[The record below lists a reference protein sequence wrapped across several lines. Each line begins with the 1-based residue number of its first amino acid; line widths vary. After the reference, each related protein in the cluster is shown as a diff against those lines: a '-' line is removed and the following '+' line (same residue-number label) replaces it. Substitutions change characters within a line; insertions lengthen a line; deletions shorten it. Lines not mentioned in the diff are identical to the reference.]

1 MAERPAA
8 LRLSDAKPAQAPRA
22 AAADSEPAGA
32 TATVGTTTVGTT
44 TTGTAAGGRDR
55 ERRRVRQLLLPVLWE
70 GALRRKGDWLPR
82 WEEVFVTLDGAALR
96 VYETRAKYDEA
107 LALEERQLRLRFP
120 LPCGSPAP
128 RRRKSAA
135 ASARTAS
142 ASSLASASSSSL
154 ASASSATSSKGN
166 PAARRSPAASSASV
180 ATAGDKKDRFLTVT
194 GVERESVGRPHGF
207 CVLTREK
214 KPLHLAADSELERVV
229 WVHLLQAAVDQ
240 ATKLLPKAQKL
251 LADDVDAAALS
262 GGTDPSADSVSAL
275 PPASSLAS
283 RVQVPGVLAKTLLGL
298 PIEVDLGLF
307 YDAWGLVQCRKGNF
321 ADLVPSLHP
330 NITITSNYPPSV
342 PIAGEYHGRAGFL
355 AFIANLHGSID
366 VSHYLVQHM
375 ARSGDL
381 AVVTGRETIKSM
393 SSGRKFRHLW
403 RHELR
408 FEADGR
414 VSHINILADKVAAAV
429 AFGVQ
434 TEGPSLELPHEQEAS
449 ATTCPPGEIRVV
461 CISGER
467 IKRKKPLPPSAT
479 LKVVVGLNN
488 FPHWTLK
495 STGGGSGSGS
505 SGGSSGG
512 NGPGSVKGFSH
523 VGSWKSYAT
532 RPSKPSNGANPFW
545 AETLSLQ
552 FSGAVPGTS
561 ACIFIEVWSLSVMGD
576 DLVGCTKV
584 NLANYLGT
592 SAGTEEE
599 IAAAAVPRWFE
610 LRKPEYFTSGS
621 GMSLVG
627 SNDSGDAPL
636 SSSSS
641 TNSGGKSPETC
652 GRLQLSISFV
662 PYTDEFNASFGEEGN
677 EGEESRTPQHRK
689 SFDRLQALH
698 EEAGDRPRG
707 DPRASADGADLDGS
721 YEMIDREETAEGN
734 DADDA
739 TTSRSRAS
747 LVSSSS
753 SSATPSGASIDEMYS
768 FTVASTKFRVYTR
781 YQLIRAIGH
790 GAYGVVIAAS
800 DQVTGNSVAIKNI
813 PKTFDDLVD
822 AKRIVREIRL
832 MRHLQ
837 HPNIVTVLD
846 VMRPPSLAAFEDT
859 YIVTDLMETDLHRVI
874 NSPEPLSSDHIAY
887 ITYQMLCGVRYMH
900 SAQILH
906 RDIKPS
912 NVLVNRDCLVKICD
926 FGLARGIDPVAGGGG
941 GEPLDQAL
949 TEYVV
954 TRWYRAPELLL
965 ASRYSTAID
974 VWSIGCIMVEMFT
987 RRALFPGHDHVHQLH
1002 LILQLVGSPS
1012 ADDMGF
1018 ITNIKAKRWMARQP
1032 RHERKPFDSVC
1043 PGAPALALDLMEKL
1057 LRFDPRQRATVD
1069 EAIAHPFLAAYRN
1082 PELEARAATAF
1093 DFSFEKDASKKMD
1106 KDALRRLIFEDV
1118 CHFHPDARAELDEHD
1133 RAQQLRQQRL
1143 QVEEED
1149 RQRARR
1155 RAQQEEQR
1163 ERERLAALGSGSGGG
1178 RTRSLRSD
1186 E

>member
-8 LRLSDAKPAQAPRA
+8 LRLSDARPSRAQPPG
-22 AAADSEPAGA
+22 EQ
-32 TATVGTTTVGTT
+32 
-44 TTGTAAGGRDR
+44 R
-55 ERRRVRQLLLPVLWE
+55 ERAQLRQLLLPVLWE
-70 GALRRKGDWLPR
+70 GALRKKGEWLPR
-82 WEEVFVTLDGAALR
+82 WEEIFATLDGRALR
-96 VYETRAKYDEA
+96 LYESRARYEDA
-107 LALEERQLRLRFP
+107 LALEERALRQRFP
-120 LPCGSPAP
+120 LPCGSPVR
-128 RRRKSAA
+128 RRRKSATGA
-135 ASARTAS
+135 LGAARTAS
-142 ASSLASASSSSL
+142 ASSLSVSSSS
-154 ASASSATSSKGN
+154 
-166 PAARRSPAASSASV
+166 SSASQGKNR
-180 ATAGDKKDRFLTVT
+180 AAGSAGLERKNDRFLTVT
-194 GVERESVGRPHGF
+194 GVERESAGRPHGF
-207 CVLTREK
+207 CVSTVEK
-214 KPLHLAADSELERVV
+214 KPMHFAADSELERVV
-229 WVHLLQAAVDQ
+229 WVHLLQATIDQ
-240 ATKLLPKAQKL
+240 EAKIVPKASKK
-251 LADDVDAAALS
+251 LADEIEALAAEGSQGNAPPPPPP
-262 GGTDPSADSVSAL
+262 TSV
-275 PPASSLAS
+275 AS
-283 RVQVPGVLAKTLLGL
+283 RVMVPGVLAKTLVGL
-298 PIEVDLGLF
+298 PIEVNLSLL
-307 YDAWGLVQCRKGNF
+307 YDAWGFIQCRKGNF

-342 PIAGEYHGRAGFL
+342 PIAGEYHGREGFL
-355 AFIANLHGSID
+355 AFFANLHRSID

-381 AVVTGRETIKSM
+381 AVVTGRETIKSI

-403 RHELR
+403 KHELR

-414 VSHINILADKVAAAV
+414 VSHINILADKTAAAV

-434 TEGPSLELPHEQEAS
+434 TDGPSLELPHEQEVS

-467 IKRKKPLPPSAT
+467 VKRRKPLPPSAT

-488 FPHWTLK
+488 FPHWTTK
-495 STGGGSGSGS
+495 SAPSGS
-505 SGGSSGG
+505 SGTSSGSSGAVTAP
-512 NGPGSVKGFSH
+512 NSAKGFSH

-532 RPSKPSNGANPFW
+532 RPSKPSNGSNPFW
-545 AETLSLQ
+545 AETLSIQ
-552 FSGAVPGTS
+552 YSGAVPGTS
-561 ACIFIEVWSLSVMGD
+561 ACLFVEVWSLSVMGD
-576 DLVGCTKV
+576 DLIGCTKV

-599 IAAAAVPRWFE
+599 VAAAAIPRWFE
-610 LRKPEYFTSGS
+610 LRKPEYFTTGG
-621 GMSLVG
+621 GMSLEG
-627 SNDSGDAPL
+627 SSNTTDS
-636 SSSSS
+636 S
-641 TNSGGKSPETC
+641 NGGNKSPDSC
-652 GRLQLSISFV
+652 GKLQLSISFV
-662 PYTDEFNASFGEEGN
+662 PYTDDFNASFGEGG
-677 EGEESRTPQHRK
+677 GEEEDERPLQHRK
-689 SFDRLQALH
+689 SFDRLKALH
-698 EEAGDRPRG
+698 EEAGDRSQG
-707 DPRASADGADLDGS
+707 SSQRASADSAELDAS
-721 YEMIDREETAEGN
+721 YEMVSREDTVEATAEGN
-734 DADDA
+734 AS
-739 TTSRSRAS
+739 TSSRGRSS
-747 LVSSSS
+747 LS
-753 SSATPSGASIDEMYS
+753 SGAPGVVTSGSFSGSIDDMYT

-800 DQVTGNSVAIKNI
+800 DQITGNSVAIKNI

-846 VMRPPSLAAFEDT
+846 VMRPPSLEAFEDT

-887 ITYQMLCGVRYMH
+887 MTYQMLCGVRYMH

-926 FGLARGIDPVAGGGG
+926 FGLARGIDPATTGGG

-974 VWSIGCIMVEMFT
+974 VWSVGCIMVEMFT

-1012 ADDMGF
+1012 VDEMGF

-1032 RHERKPFDSVC
+1032 QHERKPFDSVC
-1043 PGAPALALDLMEKL
+1043 PNAPPEALDLMEKL

-1069 EAIAHPFLAAYRN
+1069 EAIAHPFLVAYRN
-1082 PELEARAATAF
+1082 SELETRATSAF
-1093 DFSFEKDASKKMD
+1093 DFSFERDISKKLD

-1118 CHFHPDARAELDEHD
+1118 CHFHPAARAELDEYD
-1133 RAQQLRQQRL
+1133 RAQKVKQLRL
-1143 QVEEED
+1143 QTEEEE

-1155 RAQQEEQR
+1155 RAQQEEQY
-1163 ERERLAALGSGSGGG
+1163 ERERLATLSGKGV
-1178 RTRSLRSD
+1178 TVRSSRGSD